1 MICQEYLEQGS
12 RVSFENTYCQDAILN
27 NLLNLE
33 YGSFKIDKNIVGCI
47 WKQLYWENEFMSH
60 VFTGRGG

>member
-27 NLLNLE
+27 NLLK
-33 YGSFKIDKNIVGCI
+33 FKIDKNIVGCI
-47 WKQLYWENEFMSH
+47 WKQLYW
-60 VFTGRGG
+60 